1 MPKPTLVEGD
11 VTMKQTLRQRS
22 TLIAILAAVAVPL
35 HLWVLLLLAASMP
48 QWLLRLTPMQLVG
61 SVSYSLAFALLET
74 LIVFAVVLGLLFILP
89 KRLVGTAPVPL
100 AAVAVALTLLLMIWV
115 ILTTFAQQTRLLLG
129 FAVYLVLL
137 AVGVI
142 ALRRSSRLAR
152 GVAAVVDRLIPLALL
167 YIFLDILGVIV
178 VIIRNVFA

>member
-1 MPKPTLVEGD
+1 MESD

-48 QWLLRLTPMQLVG
+48 QWLLRLTPVQVIG

-74 LIVFAVVLGLLFILP
+74 LIVFAVVLALLFILP
-89 KRLVGTAPVPL
+89 KRLVGTAPIPL
-100 AAVAVALTLLLMIWV
+100 TAVVVGLTLLLMVWV
-115 ILTTFAQQTRLLLG
+115 ILTPFAQQTRLLLG
-129 FAVYLVLL
+129 FAGYLVLL
-137 AVGVI
+137 AVGYI
-142 ALRRSSRLAR
+142 ALQRSSKLAR
-152 GVAAVVDRLIPLALL
+152 AIAAIVDRLIPLAVL
-167 YIFLDILGVIV
+167 YIFLDILGVII